1 MELKITLKEAEKILL
16 EWAQNKFGDA
26 FNSVEI
32 KTYTYSGEIKFT
44 KEETQDATQN

>member
-16 EWAQNKFGDA
+16 EWAQYKFGDE
-26 FNSVEI
+26 FNAVEI

-44 KEETQDATQN
+44 KEETPA

>member
-1 MELKITLKEAEKILL
+1 MELTITTKEAEQILL
-16 EWAQNKFGDA
+16 EWAQARFDFA

-44 KEETQDATQN
+44 KEETAE

>member
-32 KTYTYSGEIKFT
+32 KTYSYDVKFT
-44 KEETQDATQN
+44 TEETQDAAQ